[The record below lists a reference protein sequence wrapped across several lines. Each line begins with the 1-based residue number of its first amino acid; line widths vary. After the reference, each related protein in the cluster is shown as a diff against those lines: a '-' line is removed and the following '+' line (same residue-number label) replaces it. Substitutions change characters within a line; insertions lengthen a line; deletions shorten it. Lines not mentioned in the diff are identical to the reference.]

1 MRDTSLDTLKHRISR
16 GILAFPATP
25 FRDGDGAIDE
35 ARFVA
40 HIDDLIAA
48 GPTALVPA
56 GGAGEIFSLN
66 QAEQQALVGLAVK
79 HAGDIP
85 VIAGAG
91 QGVAIAI
98 EMARAAERSGAVAI
112 LLFPPY
118 LITPDQD
125 GLAAYVEAV
134 CRSVSIG
141 LIVYSRDNGVL
152 APDTVLR
159 LADRCPNLVAL
170 KDGTGDFESLVTLK
184 HRAGDR
190 LALINGVPTAETI
203 APQCFA
209 IGMRSYTSAIF
220 SFLPALAVRFYQALS
235 DGDAVV
241 VDHLLERF
249 VVPLVAIRRRR
260 RGYAVSIVKA
270 GLELAGKPMGRVR
283 PPLIELSPA
292 DRRDLAALVERA
304 HELLGGAEGA
314 APSAAARTA
323 G

>member
-1 MRDTSLDTLKHRISR
+1 MRDTTLDTLQRRISE

-25 FRDGDGAIDE
+25 FRDDGGIDE
-35 ARFVA
+35 ARFA
-40 HIDDLIAA
+40 SHIGDLIAA
-48 GPTALVPA
+48 RPSALVPA

-66 QAEQQALVGLAVK
+66 QSEQQALVRIATE

-91 QGVAIAI
+91 QGLMVAS
-98 EMARAAERSGAVAI
+98 EMARAAERAGASGI

-118 LITPDQD
+118 LITPDQE
-125 GLAAYVEAV
+125 GLAAYVETV

-141 LIVYSRDNGVL
+141 VIVYSRDNGVL

-159 LADRCPNLVAL
+159 LADRCPNLLAL
-170 KDGTGDFESLVTLK
+170 KDGTGDFEALVTLK

-209 IGMRSYTSAIF
+209 IGIRSYTSAIF
-220 SFLPALAVRFYQALS
+220 SFLPALASRFYRALS
-235 DGDAVV
+235 EGDGVT
-241 VDHLLERF
+241 VDRLLERF

-270 GLELAGKPMGRVR
+270 GLELVGKPMGPVR
-283 PPLIELSPA
+283 PPLVSLSPA
-292 DRRDLAALVERA
+292 DRQDLALLVERA
-304 HELLGGAEGA
+304 RDLLGDMQDSMPGV
-314 APSAAARTA
+314 AARIA